1 MPVNQNYI
9 KQNLPPIGISGAA
22 RSGKDTICS
31 ALIRYLSII
40 NIEGVRRSIAGDII
54 KHDLKD
60 FLMEKYSIDSFTK
73 NCEIKENI
81 RPILVNYGRE
91 KRNKTSGRYFID
103 KFIQKPNCVNII
115 PDIRYCEYANDE
127 LYWLKKEVNG
137 ILIFVDRKNIQDANE
152 YEKNN
157 NSYIKKQSNHVLNWD
172 TLDEKNPNDLIVID
186 NFAKT
191 IIDDIYLPFTNR
203 TI

>member
-1 MPVNQNYI
+1 MIRDCPVMDT
-9 KQNLPPIGISGAA
+9 STTFRGATQYQGA
-22 RSGKDTICS
+22 EGSRNAQRCS
-31 ALIRYLSII
+31 K
-40 NIEGVRRSIAGDII
+40 EGEA
-54 KHDLKD
+54 
-60 FLMEKYSIDSFTK
+60 
-73 NCEIKENI
+73 KEVKAEDEG
-81 RPILVNYGRE
+81 RRE